1 MSEDVPRRA
10 APAAEPPTPPETVK
24 VRRLTAVLNGA
35 SALLLIG
42 AACALIV
49 SVTPVLLRT
58 LLTRGRSVSVLVDA
72 DHLMPHRRSGD
83 ADVPS
88 GPARTPHGTFRRDR
102 DDRPSPPLFGDRG
115 HPFQGDDPGTGDVEP
130 GDEPGGSA
138 GAGAGAE
145 EERREGS
152 IRLGLARKTLTLY
165 AEPGG
170 SGEVLGKIEAG
181 EQVVIMKEA
190 GPWALVFQ
198 SGKMG
203 WTKKSEIAVR

>member
-42 AACALIV
+42 AACAVIV

-58 LLTRGRSVSVLVDA
+58 LLSRGRSVSVLVDA
-72 DHLMPHRRSGD
+72 DHLMPQRRSGD
-83 ADVPS
+83 ADVTS

-102 DDRPSPPLFGDRG
+102 DERPSPPLFGDRG
-115 HPFQGDDPGTGDVEP
+115 HPFQGDDPGTSDVEP
-130 GDEPGGSA
+130 GDEPGG
-138 GAGAGAE
+138 GAAE
-145 EERREGS
+145 ERKEGS

>member
-72 DHLMPHRRSGD
+72 NHLMPHRRSGD

-115 HPFQGDDPGTGDVEP
+115 HPFQGDDPGRG
-130 GDEPGGSA
+130 A